1 MFLRLTEDV
10 YQTAKV
16 AKVLLLLNVGK
27 GSEFKGKSLEE
38 IEVTDDVLECD
49 DEEKEEHEIIAEIE
63 GEKEQENDMAQFNVD
78 EENRLASAVDNTDEV
93 QTKKTEFLNNKLGN
107 RMRWANKEKQLV
119 LKHFKKH
126 IQTKT
131 APKKH
136 ECLTFIEEHPEVFS
150 ISDWVRIKTLIFNT
164 YRTK

>member
-1 MFLRLTEDV
+1 M
-10 YQTAKV
+10 

-38 IEVTDDVLECD
+38 IEVVDDILECD
-49 DEEKEEHEIIAEIE
+49 EEETEEQEVIADIE
-63 GEKEQENDMAQFNVD
+63 GEKEQENNMEYLNDS
-78 EENRLASAVDNTDEV
+78 EENGLAPEVDITLEAK
-93 QTKKTEFLNNKLGN
+93 TKKTHFNKTLGN

-136 ECLTFIEEHPEVFS
+136 ECLTFIEQHPALFS